1 MKSADQTW
9 FGPCG
14 TSWGCFTRC
23 GRRRRLAR
31 RFWLSPVHSVIAIC
45 QNASM
50 LSSDETTGSHSPN
63 PPLRKHCSC
72 ELSRATDD
80 HLLSFFRSMSHTPNL
95 TLKQMFSRI
104 AGHISSA
111 VHRLASF
118 ISVWDKYPSCVP
130 FIFSLGCMVIYSS
143 LNAHVGFRGDAYE
156 IWNVSKHIYQAGRD
170 ASFVEYRGPFTFVL
184 YNLLFSLSRILS
196 IDEVVFFRFY
206 SSLLFAFLTAF
217 VFPYLLSYILNRK
230 TCPGE
235 TLVFSMTVFYLYRGY
250 FLHPQ
255 TDVLAFAFLLVSIDV
270 LISCL
275 NSPQYSYLHLSGA
288 GMLLACSIMMRSTYV
303 FSVPLLAAFFV
314 LTLLARQYKV
324 SQVWRSAFCYLFPC
338 VLLVSVNLICTNNSS
353 VYKLGYTSHNSYV
366 LRQVLKCGLFIQ
378 KIEWNAGDNN
388 YPGPMILPE
397 RRGIEILRREGYEPV
412 ASPEGISVGQYLD
425 LWRKYPVDM
434 FFIVAQRL
442 FCGMDITFNSV
453 FVMNFSTPRIF
464 FSLVNYFLV
473 FLTIVIVSSRFAV
486 PSYRNRYA
494 SILLL
499 AMSIPG
505 LVVSLFI
512 VEVRYYISI
521 TMTCIA
527 MGVFSFQEGMR
538 IIRGHRLYVFCIL
551 FVVLCFLNSISIF
564 NSAERIFPLRIW

>member
-1 MKSADQTW
+1 MY
-9 FGPCG
+9 
-14 TSWGCFTRC
+14 
-23 GRRRRLAR
+23 
-31 RFWLSPVHSVIAIC
+31 
-45 QNASM
+45 
-50 LSSDETTGSHSPN
+50 
-63 PPLRKHCSC
+63 
-72 ELSRATDD
+72 
-80 HLLSFFRSMSHTPNL
+80 HTPNL
-95 TLKQMFSRI
+95 TLKQMLSRI
-104 AGHISSA
+104 SGHISSA
-111 VHRLASF
+111 VHRHVSF
-118 ISVWDKYPSCVP
+118 ISVWDKYPSCIP
-130 FIFSLGCMVIYSS
+130 FIFSLGCMVIYSA

-184 YNLLFSLSRILS
+184 YNLLFSLSRMLGIG
-196 IDEVVFFRFY
+196 EVVFFRLY
-206 SSLLFAFLTAF
+206 SSFLFAFLTAL

-230 TCPGE
+230 ICPGE
-235 TLVFSMTVFYLYRGY
+235 TVVFSMTVFYLYRGY

-270 LISCL
+270 LILYL
-275 NSPQYSYLHLSGA
+275 NSPQCSCLYLSGA
-288 GMLLACSIMMRSTYV
+288 GTLLACSIMMRSTYV
-303 FSVPLLAAFFV
+303 FSVPLLAAFFF
-314 LTLLARQYKV
+314 LTLFARQFRV
-324 SQVWRSAFCYLFPC
+324 SQVWRSLSCFLLPC

-397 RRGIEILRREGYEPV
+397 RRGIEILQREGYEPV
-412 ASPEGISVGQYLD
+412 ASPEGISIGQYLD
-425 LWRKYPVDM
+425 LWRKYPVDL

-442 FCGMDITFNSV
+442 FCGLDITFNSV
-453 FVMNFSTPRIF
+453 FVMNFSAPRIF

-473 FLTIVIVSSRFAV
+473 FLTIVVASTRFPI
-486 PSYRNRYA
+486 PSHRNGYV

-538 IIRGHRLYVFCIL
+538 IIRDNRLYVYCVL
-551 FVVLCFLNSISIF
+551 FIVLCFLNSVSIF
-564 NSAERIFPLRIW
+564 NSAERIFPLTIW